1 MTEAVN
7 GGINRSGK
15 DGSESKSP
23 ASDPIEFGTDGWRAI
38 IADQFTFANV
48 ERVAYAVGLYVKEH
62 YHKQAAR
69 PVPMLIGYDTR
80 FLADKFA
87 ERAARV
93 LMAMDVPVKVSSRD
107 VPTPCIAWATQ
118 HEPTAGALQITASHN
133 PPEYCGIKYIPE
145 YAGPATDDI
154 TERML
159 SYLKHTPDHI
169 PHSTDEVK
177 NFDPQPPYLAAVG
190 EFINMKRI
198 GSSGVKVGY
207 DALYST
213 SRGYL
218 DHILKQW
225 GVSVRVLHDWR
236 DPLFGGGMPEPK
248 KQFLRDLIGLVINE
262 KLDVGLATDGDADR
276 FAVVDE
282 HGNYLSP
289 NQLLCMLTRHM
300 VRNRKEKG
308 AIVKTVATTHLLDR
322 MAEKYGLPII
332 ETPVGFKF
340 IGEEMRRGDILIG
353 GEESGGMS
361 VKGHIPEKDGILAN
375 LLLVEMIAYEEK
387 PLSQIW
393 LELQQEMEM
402 KFSFVRADLR
412 LTKATAKGL
421 MDRLNENPHLTLAG
435 EKVSRVGRKD
445 GLKLYLDDYNW
456 VLIRPSGTEPLI
468 RLYFEGNSQER
479 VDAVAADFNKQVKAV
494 ISELE
499 GGHPQEASPKSGNKV
514 EAPVS

>member
-1 MTEAVN
+1 MTEV
-7 GGINRSGK
+7 
-15 DGSESKSP
+15 
-23 ASDPIEFGTDGWRAI
+23 IEFGTDGWRAI
-38 IADQFTFANV
+38 IADQFTYANV
-48 ERVAYAVGLYVKEH
+48 ERVAYAVGLYVKEN
-62 YHKQAAR
+62 YHAKSGNK
-69 PVPMLIGYDTR
+69 VPMLIGYDTR

-87 ERAARV
+87 ERAAKV
-93 LMAMDVPVKVSSRD
+93 MMAMGVPVKVTSRD

-118 HEPTAGALQITASHN
+118 HEPTAGAIQITASHN

-154 TERML
+154 TDKIVAN
-159 SYLKHTPDHI
+159 LKRTPEHI
-169 PHSTDEVK
+169 EVSNEDVK
-177 NFDPQPPYLAAVG
+177 HFDPQPPYLAAVG
-190 EFINMKRI
+190 EFIDLKRI

-225 GVSVRVLHDWR
+225 GVSVKVLHDWR

-248 KQFLRDLIGLVINE
+248 KQFLRDLMGMVKTD

-276 FAVVDE
+276 FAVIDE
-282 HGNYLSP
+282 QGTYLSP

-300 VRNRKEKG
+300 IKNRGQKG

-322 MAEKYGLPII
+322 IAENYGLEII

-375 LLLVEMIAYEEK
+375 LLVVEMIAFENK

-393 LELQQEMEM
+393 NDLQEEVQMRLT
-402 KFSFVRADLR
+402 FARADLR
-412 LTKATAKGL
+412 LTKSTAKGL
-421 MDRLNENPHLTLAG
+421 MDRLTNNTLETLAG
-435 EKVSRVGRKD
+435 NPVVKVGRKD

-456 VLIRPSGTEPLI
+456 LLIRPSGTEPLI
-468 RLYFEGNSQER
+468 RLYFEGTSQDYVDR
-479 VDAVAADFNKQVKAV
+479 VSADFNLQVQN
-494 ISELE
+494 IINELE
-499 GGHPQEASPKSGNKV
+499 GGSVEVNCKSSEKLK
-514 EAPVS
+514 APVL